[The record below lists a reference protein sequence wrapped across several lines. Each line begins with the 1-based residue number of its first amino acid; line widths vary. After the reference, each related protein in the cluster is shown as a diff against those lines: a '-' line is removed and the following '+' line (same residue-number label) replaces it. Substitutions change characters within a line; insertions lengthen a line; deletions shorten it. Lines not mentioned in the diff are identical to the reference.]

1 MNQSKKEKIK
11 QNNNLRRKSEIGKY
25 KLTVIVTFDAKQF
38 IYRDRGST
46 TDTNKIVTRNCS
58 L

>member
-11 QNNNLRRKSEIGKY
+11 QNNNLRKKSEIGKY

-38 IYRDRGST
+38 IHRDRGST